1 MNKNLKGGLVV
12 LVVLGLGFF
21 AYKKFLKP
29 DSKKAVIKYLDA
41 TFGLDEKH
49 KTFVNNADKG
59 YIDNWAKAIKDGS
72 ETFVFNNQTH
82 YTKGGTVKK

>member
-1 MNKNLKGGLVV
+1 MNKNVKGIITV
-12 LVVLGLGFF
+12 LVVLGVGFF

-29 DSKKAVIKYLDA
+29 DNKKVVIKYLDA
-41 TFGLDEKH
+41 TYGVDAKH
-49 KTFVNNADKG
+49 TSFINSADKG
-59 YIDNWAKAIKDGS
+59 YVDNWAKAIKDGS